1 MARWSGSA
9 DDVKFSLEAFKNPK
23 NNSSVYVNFEDI
35 KSVEIL
41 NPSHVKITLFK
52 PYPAFLDAL
61 SIGMLPKHLLENEN
75 LNTSSFNQN
84 PIGTG
89 PYKFVKW
96 KKGEYVEFKA
106 NEHFYLDKVKTPRL
120 IIKHIFDP
128 SVASVE
134 LKNGKI
140 DAALIDVSLLN
151 IFKKD
156 EKF

>member
-96 KKGEYVEFKA
+96 KKV
-106 NEHFYLDKVKTPRL
+106 NMLN
-120 IIKHIFDP
+120 
-128 SVASVE
+128 
-134 LKNGKI
+134 LKPM
-140 DAALIDVSLLN
+140 N
-151 IFKKD
+151 IFILIR
-156 EKF
+156 